1 MFLLYLAPTSQF
13 KSLLYLAPT
22 ITPTH
27 LINPPQGTIRVTLL
41 MVRVGVE
48 GKETIRG
55 EGLEE
60 EESGDVLAHVGQS
73 LVRPVGEKNLTTG
86 PTSAEL

>member
-1 MFLLYLAPTSQF
+1 
-13 KSLLYLAPT
+13 
-22 ITPTH
+22 
-27 LINPPQGTIRVTLL
+27 

-60 EESGDVLAHVGQS
+60 QERGDVLAHVGQS
-73 LVRPVGEKNLTTG
+73 LVRPVREKNHTTG
-86 PTSAEL
+86 LTSAGP

>member
-1 MFLLYLAPTSQF
+1 
-13 KSLLYLAPT
+13 
-22 ITPTH
+22 
-27 LINPPQGTIRVTLL
+27 

-48 GKETIRG
+48 GKETIRE

-60 EESGDVLAHVGQS
+60 KEGGDVLALVGQS

-86 PTSAEL
+86 LTSAGP